1 MPPLCIITHFS
12 CSLCFGCIDIVYWNV
27 RWNGSRTIAPEKNCL
42 LQPKTKPNPN
52 SNPIQ
57 GAVFLR
63 DNCLDRNPM
72 WGWEVIFRTPIKYTL
87 LSFTFLLILLCF
99 RAMLRNFMFGEQSS
113 GIFLLCTEYRKP
125 IVKLFRVL
133 KSAGIC
139 TWTNFL

>member
-27 RWNGSRTIAPEKNCL
+27 RWNGSKTIAPEKNCL
-42 LQPKTKPNPN
+42 LQPKTNPNPN

-87 LSFTFLLILLCF
+87 LSFTFLLILLICVFEQCF
-99 RAMLRNFMFGEQSS
+99 EILRLVNNPGASFCFVQNTES
-113 GIFLLCTEYRKP
+113 LL
-125 IVKLFRVL
+125 
-133 KSAGIC
+133 
-139 TWTNFL
+139 WNFLEC

>member
-87 LSFTFLLILLCF
+87 LSFTFLLILLICVFEQCF
-99 RAMLRNFMFGEQSS
+99 EILCLVNNPAASFCFVQNTES
-113 GIFLLCTEYRKP
+113 LL
-125 IVKLFRVL
+125 
-133 KSAGIC
+133 
-139 TWTNFL
+139 WNFLEC

>member
-27 RWNGSRTIAPEKNCL
+27 RWNGSKTIASEKNCL
-42 LQPKTKPNPN
+42 LEPKTNPNPN

-87 LSFTFLLILLCF
+87 LSFTFLLILLICVFEQCF
-99 RAMLRNFMFGEQSS
+99 EILCLVNNPAASFCFVQNTES
-113 GIFLLCTEYRKP
+113 LL
-125 IVKLFRVL
+125 
-133 KSAGIC
+133 
-139 TWTNFL
+139 WNFLEC

>member
-27 RWNGSRTIAPEKNCL
+27 RWNGSKTIAPEKNCL
-42 LQPKTKPNPN
+42 LQPKTNPNPN

-63 DNCLDRNPM
+63 DNFLDRNPM

-87 LSFTFLLILLCF
+87 LSFTFLLILLICVFEQCF
-99 RAMLRNFMFGEQSS
+99 EILCLVNNPAASFCFVQNTES
-113 GIFLLCTEYRKP
+113 LL
-125 IVKLFRVL
+125 
-133 KSAGIC
+133 
-139 TWTNFL
+139 WNFLEC

>member
-12 CSLCFGCIDIVYWNV
+12 CSLCFGCIDIAYWNV
-27 RWNGSRTIAPEKNCL
+27 RWNGSKTIAPEKNCL
-42 LQPKTKPNPN
+42 LQPKTNPNPN

-87 LSFTFLLILLCF
+87 LSFTFLLILLICVFEQCF
-99 RAMLRNFMFGEQSS
+99 EILCLVNNPAASFCFAQNTES
-113 GIFLLCTEYRKP
+113 LL
-125 IVKLFRVL
+125 
-133 KSAGIC
+133 
-139 TWTNFL
+139 WNFLEC

>member
-27 RWNGSRTIAPEKNCL
+27 RWNGSKTIAPEKNCL
-42 LQPKTKPNPN
+42 LQPKTNPNPN

-87 LSFTFLLILLCF
+87 LSFTFLLILLICVFEQCF
-99 RAMLRNFMFGEQSS
+99 EILCLVNNPAASFCFVQNTES
-113 GIFLLCTEYRKP
+113 LL
-125 IVKLFRVL
+125 
-133 KSAGIC
+133 
-139 TWTNFL
+139 WNFLEC

>member
-42 LQPKTKPNPN
+42 LQPKTNPNPN

-87 LSFTFLLILLCF
+87 LSFTFLLILLICVFEQCF
-99 RAMLRNFMFGEQSS
+99 EILCLVNNPAASFCFVQNTES
-113 GIFLLCTEYRKP
+113 LL
-125 IVKLFRVL
+125 
-133 KSAGIC
+133 
-139 TWTNFL
+139 WNFLEC

>member
-27 RWNGSRTIAPEKNCL
+27 RWNGSKTIAPEKNCL
-42 LQPKTKPNPN
+42 LQPKTNPNPN

-87 LSFTFLLILLCF
+87 PSFTFLLILLICVFEQCF
-99 RAMLRNFMFGEQSS
+99 EILCLVNNPAESFCFVQNTES
-113 GIFLLCTEYRKP
+113 LL
-125 IVKLFRVL
+125 
-133 KSAGIC
+133 
-139 TWTNFL
+139 WNFLEC

>member
-1 MPPLCIITHFS
+1 MPPLCIITHFP

-87 LSFTFLLILLCF
+87 LSFTFLLILLICVFEQCF
-99 RAMLRNFMFGEQSS
+99 EILCLVNNPAASFCFVQNTES
-113 GIFLLCTEYRKP
+113 LL
-125 IVKLFRVL
+125 
-133 KSAGIC
+133 
-139 TWTNFL
+139 WNFLEC